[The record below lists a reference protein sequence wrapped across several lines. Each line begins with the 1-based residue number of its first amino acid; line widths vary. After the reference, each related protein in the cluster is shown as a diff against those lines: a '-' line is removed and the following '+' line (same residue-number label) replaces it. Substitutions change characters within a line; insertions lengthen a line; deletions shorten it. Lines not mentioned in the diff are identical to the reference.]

1 MLQKLTSEHNQTP
14 ASKYVIP
21 EKVQTG
27 GEGAVQVVEDIVFEK
42 NPGVFWFVTLP
53 LEILEKAKLNLWI
66 FRKVVSHPSKKTKT
80 DGNFFC

>member
-27 GEGAVQVVEDIVFEK
+27 GGGGS
-42 NPGVFWFVTLP
+42 PG
-53 LEILEKAKLNLWI
+53 
-66 FRKVVSHPSKKTKT
+66 S
-80 DGNFFC
+80 